1 MYCKLTTQEKLK
13 DLRVARHLT
22 LKELSEQ
29 TSISSST
36 LSEYE
41 NNEQKDISSF
51 SLEILS
57 NFYGVS
63 IDYLLGNTE
72 NAEEATTPIE
82 ELHLTDEAIAV
93 LKSRKIN
100 TRLLSE
106 IIAHENFNKA
116 MIDAEIYVDRIAENQ
131 FRDMNALLETC
142 RQTILTKQNASSQDL
157 YMRTLEAAQIAEKDF
172 FSKTIHDDIMTILET
187 IREAHITDTTT
198 ADQNVS
204 ERFLESLE
212 DVKKNTGSAEDHQMA
227 LFLKNL
233 GIKRNR
239 LTDAELVTL
248 MDILN
253 KSDYM
258 KQGSRSHG
266 RGKKSKKK

>member
-106 IIAHENFNKA
+106 IIVHENFSKA

-142 RQTILTKQNASSQDL
+142 RQTILAKQNASSKDL

-172 FSKTIHDDIMTILET
+172 FGKTIHDDIMTILET

-212 DVKKNTGSAEDHQMA
+212 EVKKNKGSAEDHQMA

-266 RGKKSKKK
+266 RGKKNKKK

>member
-41 NNEQKDISSF
+41 NNKQKDISSF

-131 FRDMNALLETC
+131 FR
-142 RQTILTKQNASSQDL
+142 R
-157 YMRTLEAAQIAEKDF
+157 
-172 FSKTIHDDIMTILET
+172 
-187 IREAHITDTTT
+187 
-198 ADQNVS
+198 
-204 ERFLESLE
+204 
-212 DVKKNTGSAEDHQMA
+212 
-227 LFLKNL
+227 
-233 GIKRNR
+233 
-239 LTDAELVTL
+239 
-248 MDILN
+248 
-253 KSDYM
+253 
-258 KQGSRSHG
+258 
-266 RGKKSKKK
+266 